1 MGKIKMA
8 FIGVGDMGS
17 HHCIGFDLLE
27 ESEVRYICD
36 MNEAN
41 VARTLAELKNSNPTI
56 VSDYHELLAK
66 EDLDAVV
73 ISVPNYLHREV
84 AVAFWKLASMY
95 FWRNRSPIP
104 LRTVMPL

>member
-41 VARTLAELKNSNPTI
+41 VARHWLNS
-56 VSDYHELLAK
+56 
-66 EDLDAVV
+66 
-73 ISVPNYLHREV
+73 
-84 AVAFWKLASMY
+84 
-95 FWRNRSPIP
+95 
-104 LRTVMPL
+104 RTVTPL